1 MIKQIKKKKKKAT
14 VPDIE
19 ELHFGISASWSFPQT
34 LVLMFC

>member
-1 MIKQIKKKKKKAT
+1 MIKQIKKKKAT

-19 ELHFGISASWSFPQT
+19 ELHFGIAPSWPFPQT